1 MRYPACL
8 DAHLELGFRAQFPP
22 LDYGMR
28 AFSAAACRARCQTA
42 VGQGLAIALGGL
54 LVLGAASA
62 ACGQGTW
69 EITPQSEQ
77 ALSRGLDWL
86 ARNQGPEGNWQSN
99 DLGLVG
105 TGMLAFLSAG
115 HLPGRG
121 PYGENVQRA
130 MEYILRHAGRGES
143 SPRRGGRPAETVSGL
158 LNIAEP
164 RRGMYNHGLAT
175 FALGQLYGM
184 SSDVRL
190 GPVLDRALKVIC
202 QTQCD
207 DGGWDYVARR
217 QQYGHDLSLA
227 VMQALAL
234 RSAVDTG
241 FEVPPETVELAIKSV
256 REHYTP
262 QGCDRNAPEE
272 EQKKHPGRFTYSK
285 GGGNATTAMAA
296 AGVVCLQEFAQY
308 DDWRIEKNIK
318 IILEEIE
325 KLRPEQL
332 QRGRRAPFDAYT
344 LWYVAQALYQVGGQP
359 WRNGYPKLR
368 DCVVASQVVEP
379 GSQHDGMWHAQGHVS
394 GRPGELYQTAV
405 CCFVLAI
412 PNRYL
417 PILQEGRIDS
427 LRAKYGRR

>member
-1 MRYPACL
+1 MSSPVL
-8 DAHLELGFRAQFPP
+8 AQ
-22 LDYGMR
+22 GE
-28 AFSAAACRARCQTA
+28 
-42 VGQGLAIALGGL
+42 
-54 LVLGAASA
+54 
-62 ACGQGTW
+62 W
-69 EITPQSEQ
+69 EMTPQSEQ
-77 ALSRGLDWL
+77 ALARGLEWL

-99 DLGLVG
+99 DLGLVS

-121 PYGENVQRA
+121 RYGDTVQKA
-130 MEYILRHAGRGES
+130 VDYLLRNADAPSGG
-143 SPRRGGRPAETVSGL
+143 RRGGAAKIAGKPSGL

-175 FALGQLYGM
+175 FAIGQLYGM
-184 SSDVRL
+184 SGDPRL
-190 GPVLDRALKVIC
+190 NQVLDRALKVIS

-207 DGGWDYVARR
+207 DGGWDYMAHR
-217 QQYGHDLSLA
+217 QSNGHDLSLA

-234 RSAVDTG
+234 RSAVDSG
-241 FEVPPETVELAIKSV
+241 LEVPPETVDMAIKSV

-262 QGCDRNAPEE
+262 SGVDRNAPEE
-272 EQKKHPGRFTYSK
+272 ELKKHPGRFTYSK

-318 IILEEIE
+318 VILDEVE
-325 KLRPEQL
+325 KLNPEALGRDKRP
-332 QRGRRAPFDAYT
+332 PFDAYT
-344 LWYVAQALYQVGGQP
+344 LWYVGQALYQVGGEP
-359 WRNGYPKLR
+359 WKKGYPRLR
-368 DCVVASQVVEP
+368 DSVAASQVLEP
-379 GSQHDGMWHAQGHVS
+379 NSPERNGVWQAQGHVS

-417 PILQEGRIDS
+417 PILQEGKIDS
-427 LRAKYGRR
+427 LRAKFGGGEKAK

>member
-1 MRYPACL
+1 MKPTSLGSVAIGIAVVCMVAGIAAPAW
-8 DAHLELGFRAQFPP
+8 AQG
-22 LDYGMR
+22 D
-28 AFSAAACRARCQTA
+28 
-42 VGQGLAIALGGL
+42 
-54 LVLGAASA
+54 
-62 ACGQGTW
+62 W

-77 ALSRGLDWL
+77 ALARGLQWL

-105 TGMLAFLSAG
+105 TGMLAFMSAG

-121 PYGENVQRA
+121 RYGENVQRA
-130 MEYILRHAGRGES
+130 MDYILRNADAPAGA
-143 SPRRGGRPAETVSGL
+143 RRGAARISGKPFGL
-158 LNIAEP
+158 LNISEP

-184 SSDVRL
+184 SNDPRL
-190 GPVLDRALKVIC
+190 GPVLDRALKIIC

-207 DGGWDYVARR
+207 DGGWDYLAQR
-217 QQYGHDLSLA
+217 QQHGHDLSLA

-234 RSAVDTG
+234 RSAVDSG
-241 FEVPPETVELAIKSV
+241 LEVPPETVELAIKSV

-262 QGCDRNAPEE
+262 QGCDRNASEE

-308 DDWRIEKNIK
+308 DDWRIEKNIT
-318 IILEEIE
+318 ILLEEID
-325 KLRPEQL
+325 KHRPEQL
-332 QRGRRAPFDAYT
+332 ARQRRAPFDAYT
-344 LWYVAQALYQVGGQP
+344 LWYVAQALYQVGGDP
-359 WRNGYPKLR
+359 WRTGYPKLR
-368 DCVVASQVVEP
+368 DGVAASQVQEP
-379 GSQHDGMWHAQGHVS
+379 GSERDGVWNAQGHVS

-427 LRAKYGRR
+427 LRARYGVKEKR